1 MISGTP
7 YGVPRLPPSDLRGT
21 EGDVPFRTFVAP
33 CCNLSGQALFQG
45 HSGAVQWLTMHHPR
59 MDTHA
64 HTHTRI
70 RTNSHTHA
78 AVTNSTLN
86 WTWQPVK
93 CEWSLEILTG
103 KEYSPLI
110 HEGQGFFLALYKKQA
125 SSYMYYITS
134 AAAVAVNL
142 YRFPMSNPYRCKRL
156 GTGWSLHAGPLMSW
170 WPMTA
175 KTKKV
180 Q

>member
-1 MISGTP
+1 MFLFEPLWHPAAICLA
-7 YGVPRLPPSDLRGT
+7 RLCSKATVELFNGWPCITRG
-21 EGDVPFRTFVAP
+21 
-33 CCNLSGQALFQG
+33 
-45 HSGAVQWLTMHHPR
+45 W
-59 MDTHA
+59 THT

-110 HEGQGFFLALYKKQA
+110 HEGQGFFFALYKKQA

-156 GTGWSLHAGPLMSW
+156 GTGWSLHAGLLMSW